1 MVSDV
6 QPTPEVGCACRVC
19 GGSARL
25 RYAEK
30 VNGEDRTETSFSSR
44 KIPDYAHFA
53 YAECDTCKSLSRM
66 DHPHVD
72 ELFASYRDA
81 EFVSA
86 AESKYAARTYAALA
100 NRYVKTF
107 SRVLDI
113 GSSDGTFL
121 EEMSRRGVDVAGVE
135 PSAMAVRNAS
145 PEMQQRTFV
154 GPLESY
160 RTTTTFDLV
169 TCFQTIEHLV
179 DLPKFLATVR
189 RLMTNDGRILFVL
202 HDRGSLVNRL
212 LGEKSPV
219 FDVEHVQIL
228 TRAGVTALLESAGF
242 RDVVVRPITNRYP
255 IAYWM
260 LLLPL
265 PALLKRLVGSRLGRI
280 LLSLPVSI
288 RAGNMCVVATQRAS

>member
-1 MVSDV
+1 MTLMGDDVSTV
-6 QPTPEVGCACRVC
+6 PCRAC
-19 GGSARL
+19 GGPARL

-30 VNGEDRTETSFSSR
+30 VSAANFTDTSFSSR

-53 YAECDTCKSLSRM
+53 YAECETCRSLSRM
-66 DHPHVD
+66 DHPHID
-72 ELFASYRDA
+72 ELFASYHDA

-86 AESKYAARTYAALA
+86 VESRFAARTYAALA
-100 NRYVKTF
+100 DRYVRPYST
-107 SRVLDI
+107 VLDV

-121 EEMSRRGVDVAGVE
+121 AEMLRRGADVAGVE
-135 PSAMAVRNAS
+135 PSAKAVSNA
-145 PEMQQRTFV
+145 PAVIREKTFV

-160 RTTTTFDLV
+160 RTTTKFDLV

-189 RLMTNDGRILFVL
+189 GLMTTDGRILFVL
-202 HDRGSLVNRL
+202 HDRGSLVNKL

-228 TRAGVTALLESAGF
+228 TREGVTALLTAAGF
-242 RDVVVRPITNRYP
+242 REITVRPITNRYP
-255 IAYWM
+255 LSYWI

-265 PALLKRLVGSRLGRI
+265 PGPVKKFVSSRLGRA
-280 LLSLPVSI
+280 LLALPVSI
-288 RAGNMCVVATQRAS
+288 RAGNMCVVATHRAS

>member
-1 MVSDV
+1 VSGSDDV
-6 QPTPEVGCACRVC
+6 CTCRVC
-19 GGSARL
+19 GGRARL

-53 YAECDTCKSLSRM
+53 YAECDYCKSLSRM
-66 DHPHVD
+66 DHPHVE

-86 AESKYAARTYAALA
+86 VESKYAARTYAALA
-100 NRYVKTF
+100 DRHAST
-107 SRVLDI
+107 RPTVLDV

-121 EEMSRRGVDVAGVE
+121 AEMMRRGVDVVGVE
-135 PSAMAVRNAS
+135 PSAKAVEHAPPDVR
-145 PEMQQRTFV
+145 EKTFI
-154 GPLESY
+154 GPLESF
-160 RTTTTFDLV
+160 RSTKQFDLI

-179 DLPKFLATVR
+179 DLPTFLVR
-189 RLMTNDGRILFVL
+189 VRNLLSVNGKLLIVL
-202 HDRGSLVNRL
+202 HDRGSMVNRV

-228 TRAGVTALLESAGF
+228 TRRGITVLLEAAGF
-242 RDVVVRPITNRYP
+242 HDIVVKPITNRYP
-255 IAYWM
+255 LSYWM

-265 PALLKRLVGSRLGRI
+265 PASLKKFVGSRFGRA

-288 RAGNMCVVATQRAS
+288 RAGNMCVVATLQNN